1 MLRCAETTR
10 CGPRRDQPRRNAR
23 IIWRTTMKALFLT
36 LAVVL
41 GISFGTASLAS
52 AAQPAAVQPPT
63 YGFGWG

>member
-1 MLRCAETTR
+1 
-10 CGPRRDQPRRNAR
+10 
-23 IIWRTTMKALFLT
+23 MKALFLT